1 LARQRNRP
9 LRVASRC
16 STLSTAVTEIER
28 RLSLGDARLPNLTR
42 GSVAF
47 QELATRYRKPLRR
60 FFERRVQSKPD
71 SDDLVQEV
79 FVRLI
84 RQDNIGAIEHLDS
97 YVFQVAANVLRDH
110 ARRWTVRAEEVH
122 HTLLDDDTLE
132 GGFSPERVLLGAEAL
147 ENLISA
153 LYALPEKTRIIFTL
167 YHFESVPQVE
177 IARRLGMSISTL
189 EKHMSRA
196 NFHLLEHLGRPD

>member
-1 LARQRNRP
+1 MG
-9 LRVASRC
+9 
-16 STLSTAVTEIER
+16 R
-28 RLSLGDARLPNLTR
+28 RLSLGNTQYPNLIPKSA
-42 GSVAF
+42 GF

-60 FFERRVQSKPD
+60 FFERRVQRRPD

-84 RQDNIGAIEHLDS
+84 RQGNIGAIEHLDS

-110 ARRWTVRAEEVH
+110 ARRWAVRAEEIH
-122 HTLLDDDTLE
+122 HTPLDDDTLE

-153 LYALPEKTRIIFTL
+153 LYTLPEKTRIIFTL

-177 IARRLGMSISTL
+177 IARRLRIPLSTL

-196 NFHLLEHLGRPD
+196 NFHLLEHLGQPD

>member
-1 LARQRNRP
+1 VLYA
-9 LRVASRC
+9 LD
-16 STLSTAVTEIER
+16 AVIGIGW
-28 RLSLGDARLPNLTR
+28 RLSLGDAQHPNLTPESA
-42 GSVAF
+42 GL
-47 QELATRYRKPLRR
+47 QELASRYRKPLRR
-60 FFERRVQSKPD
+60 FFERRVQRRPD

-79 FVRLI
+79 FVRLV
-84 RQDNIGAIEHLDS
+84 RQGNIGAIEHLDS

-110 ARRWTVRAEEVH
+110 ARRWAVRSEEVH

-153 LYALPEKTRIIFTL
+153 LYALPEKTRIVFTL

-177 IARRLGMSISTL
+177 IARRLRMPLSTL

-196 NFHLLEHLGRPD
+196 NLHLLEHLGQPD